1 VWCGV
6 VCAGELFEDTGRREA
21 GPGQGEVGILR
32 EELAGPLG
40 GGEVHGRREERQDSR
55 GGQRQARAPV
65 CFQEARRW
73 RRRKP
78 PPPPPPV
85 AVLDDDGLRAEQQE
99 LRDHAGVAVQGLD
112 DRAAV
117 GAEPGVGGHGRGGG
131 PEPAARARARGR
143 GRALR
148 QPPVLLGH
156 VVAARELEAGPVHAD
171 GQERVLAQPLRR
183 LLRLPELHGQHGVV
197 PRQGAVAERAEAEAA
212 VRAVQLPTQG
222 VGGAEVGGGG
232 GLLPARQVH
241 QQGVPGLWQA
251 GSAWLAGQVLILS
264 LPNSRQ
270 DDVLPLCLERGGR
283 RRRSAID

>member
-1 VWCGV
+1 VWCGA

-21 GPGQGEVGILR
+21 GQGEVGILR

-65 CFQEARRW
+65 CFQEARR
-73 RRRKP
+73 RRRK

-85 AVLDDDGLRAEQQE
+85 AVLDDDGLRAEQPE
-99 LRDHAGVAVQGLD
+99 LRDHGGVAVQGLD

-117 GAEPGVGGHGRGGG
+117 GAEPAVGGHGRGGG